1 MACLMRATYCG
12 QRSGRWLPDRACD
25 MIGEG
30 DEYRN
35 TQRRY
40 GPSAI
45 ISGVQGVIRGHVRL
59 LRHRGTS
66 GR

>member
-1 MACLMRATYCG
+1 MACLIRVTYCG
-12 QRSGRWLPDRACD
+12 QRSGRSLPGGACD
-25 MIGEG
+25 MIAG